1 MARPLRIEFPGAI
14 YHVMSRGNARQTVFR
29 DDSDYQRLIKGLETV
44 VGRLGWD
51 LLCFVLMPNHFHL
64 LVRTP
69 RPNLSRGMQ
78 HLTSGYANWCSR
90 RHRRPGHTFQGRFK
104 SELIEDESYF
114 WTVSRYIHLNA
125 VRGKRP
131 LGDHPRDWPWSS
143 YPGYDRRRRRVGWVA
158 YEALHSAWRGES
170 GGNDPEAAYRRFVEQ
185 GLARAPANPFQS
197 AAPGWLLGS
206 ETFIERMRSLLS
218 EPRNQDEVP
227 AARQLASL
235 EAAIVLAEVARYYG
249 VDQDCFQ
256 VRRSGLLGRDVAAWL
271 VRHHSSATVRELL
284 PWHRRSSY
292 EADAPARGVPQSPRW
307 RVGLVCARMR
317 NFLAGVIAPIFGLNH
332 PDSVNHLVRRVD
344 RALARSSELREDI
357 GMTQRILAQRRHGS
371 S

>member
-1 MARPLRIEFPGAI
+1 
-14 YHVMSRGNARQTVFR
+14 MSRGNARQTVFR
-29 DDSDYQRLIKGLETV
+29 DDSDYQRLSKGLETV

-114 WTVSRYIHLNA
+114 WTVSRYIHLNP

-131 LGDHPRDWPWSS
+131 LADHPRDWPWSS

-170 GGNDPEAAYRRFVEQ
+170 GGNDPEG
-185 GLARAPANPFQS
+185 GLPA
-197 AAPGWLLGS
+197 
-206 ETFIERMRSLLS
+206 
-218 EPRNQDEVP
+218 
-227 AARQLASL
+227 
-235 EAAIVLAEVARYYG
+235 
-249 VDQDCFQ
+249 
-256 VRRSGLLGRDVAAWL
+256 VRRAGTGEGSGKPLSVRGAWLAAGQRDV
-271 VRHHSSATVRELL
+271 
-284 PWHRRSSY
+284 HR
-292 EADAPARGVPQSPRW
+292 ADAIAAERAEKPRRG
-307 RVGLVCARMR
+307 
-317 NFLAGVIAPIFGLNH
+317 
-332 PDSVNHLVRRVD
+332 
-344 RALARSSELREDI
+344 ARSPAVGQPGRGDSPGRSGSVLRC
-357 GMTQRILAQRRHGS
+357 
-371 S
+371 

>member
-114 WTVSRYIHLNA
+114 WTVSRYIHLNP

-131 LGDHPRDWPWSS
+131 LADHPRDWPWSS
-143 YPGYDRRRRRVGWVA
+143 YPGYDRRRRHVGWVA

-170 GGNDPEAAYRRFVEQ
+170 GGNDSRG
-185 GLARAPANPFQS
+185 GLPA
-197 AAPGWLLGS
+197 
-206 ETFIERMRSLLS
+206 
-218 EPRNQDEVP
+218 
-227 AARQLASL
+227 
-235 EAAIVLAEVARYYG
+235 
-249 VDQDCFQ
+249 
-256 VRRSGLLGRDVAAWL
+256 VRRAGTGEGSGKPLSVRGAWLAAGQRDV
-271 VRHHSSATVRELL
+271 
-284 PWHRRSSY
+284 HR
-292 EADAPARGVPQSPRW
+292 ADAIAAERAEKPRRG
-307 RVGLVCARMR
+307 
-317 NFLAGVIAPIFGLNH
+317 
-332 PDSVNHLVRRVD
+332 
-344 RALARSSELREDI
+344 ARSPAVGQPGRGDSPGRSGSVLRC
-357 GMTQRILAQRRHGS
+357 
-371 S
+371 

>member
-44 VGRLGWD
+44 VGRLQWD

-78 HLTSGYANWCSR
+78 HLTSGYANWWSR

-114 WTVSRYIHLNA
+114 WTVSRYIHLNP

-131 LGDHPRDWPWSS
+131 LADHPCDWPWSS
-143 YPGYDRRRRRVGWVA
+143 YPGYDRRRRCVGWVA

-197 AAPGWLLGS
+197 AGAWLAAGQPDVHRADAIAAERAEKPRRGARSPAVGQPGRGDS
-206 ETFIERMRSLLS
+206 
-218 EPRNQDEVP
+218 P
-227 AARQLASL
+227 
-235 EAAIVLAEVARYYG
+235 G
-249 VDQDCFQ
+249 
-256 VRRSGLLGRDVAAWL
+256 RSG
-271 VRHHSSATVRELL
+271 
-284 PWHRRSSY
+284 
-292 EADAPARGVPQSPRW
+292 
-307 RVGLVCARMR
+307 
-317 NFLAGVIAPIFGLNH
+317 
-332 PDSVNHLVRRVD
+332 SV
-344 RALARSSELREDI
+344 LRC
-357 GMTQRILAQRRHGS
+357 
-371 S
+371 